1 MSNPI
6 VTSLPKYVEEHRLPL
21 IGQSVLGA
29 KTPSML
35 TLQGGIK
42 GETAVNLL
50 ATSIAF
56 QDAHACG
63 FDPNGEAEL
72 SQRVIKPA
80 YVKVNMEFCDKNL
93 LDKWTSYAVKIAAT
107 GKELPFEEDF
117 MGQIA
122 DKINYGIEKMVWQG
136 DSDNVGECDGLIK
149 ILDADGAIAVTATT
163 GTSAYQMIK
172 DVYMATPENVIQNEN
187 LVIFV
192 SPSLFREYVQE
203 IVALN
208 LYHYDANDAPL
219 ESVLPGTNVKIVA
232 VNGLA
237 NTVGYDYVVA
247 ASLDNLFYGT
257 DGTGDKDAFDFWYS
271 QDNRVFRLAVE
282 FLVGV
287 QVAFP
292 SEVVL
297 GKRAK

>member
-1 MSNPI
+1 MANPI
-6 VTSLPKYVEEHRLPL
+6 VSSLPKYVEEHRLPL
-21 IGQSVLGA
+21 IGKSVLGA
-29 KTPSML
+29 KTASML

-56 QDAHACG
+56 QDAHSCG
-63 FDPNGEAEL
+63 FNPNGEVEF
-72 SQRVIKPA
+72 SQRIIKPA

-117 MGQIA
+117 MNQIA
-122 DKINYGIEKMVWQG
+122 EKINYGIEKMIWQG
-136 DSDNVGECDGLIK
+136 DADNAGECDGLIK
-149 ILDADGAIAVTATT
+149 ILGNDGAISVTGAS

-172 DVYMATPENVIQNEN
+172 DVYMNVPENVIQNEN

-192 SPSLFREYVQE
+192 SPSLFREYIQE

-219 ESVLPGTNVKIVA
+219 ESVLPGTNVKVIA

-237 NTVGYDYVVA
+237 NTVGYDYVIG

-271 QDNRVFRLAVE
+271 QDARVFRLAVE
-282 FLVGV
+282 FLVGT

-292 SEVVL
+292 NEVVL
-297 GKRAK
+297 GKRTK